1 MPMQPMPGAYP
12 GYPPSAY
19 PPPQAHPIRQLFAG
33 TIAALLQ
40 GASGGLVG
48 TVTQGL
54 NGAITAW
61 FNRKQQ
67 QVGALAYG
75 VPGYPGATPGAYPQT
90 ATSYPQAGVTY
101 PQAGSTTYPQTTT
114 YPQGATTYPQSTT
127 AYPGATST
135 YPQATATYPQT
146 TATYPQ
152 GTTAYPQSATT
163 YPQATTT
170 YPAATTY
177 PGATSTYPQA
187 TATYPQTTATYPQGT
202 TAYPQSATTYPQATT
217 TYPAATTY
225 PGATTYPQAT
235 TASPQTATTYP
246 TATQVFDPQTGQ
258 ASTAAVA
265 APAAGSTMPTLFAG
279 VAYEVHALG
288 PGGSD
293 TQINAATYQ
302 FRTGDQFKVYF
313 RPSTPGRMDVYNIN
327 PLGQQTLIDSV
338 SMAAGQ
344 LTTLGPYAF
353 TATTGD
359 ESLRLV
365 LTPCATAQL
374 LASTRDIVNVSS
386 GSQPAPVT
394 LPGCSATASRG
405 VALATRDIQ
414 KVAVDGST
422 SFALDPIAQS
432 ELAAGQ
438 VTPRAITIYFH
449 HI

>member
-1 MPMQPMPGAYP
+1 MPTTVDPSQVVAPPPAQVGVPVYPAQPPYGVPAQGPMPMQPMPGAYP
-12 GYPPSAY
+12 APGYPPPGY
-19 PPPQAHPIRQLFAG
+19 PAPQAHPIRQLFAG

-40 GASGGLVG
+40 GVSGGLVG

-54 NGAITAW
+54 NGSITAW

-67 QVGALAYG
+67 QVGALPYG
-75 VPGYPGATPGAYPQT
+75 VPGYPGATPGAYPQAT
-90 ATSYPQAGVTY
+90 TSYPQAGVTY
-101 PQAGSTTYPQTTT
+101 PQTGSTTYPQTT
-114 YPQGATTYPQSTT
+114 P
-127 AYPGATST
+127 
-135 YPQATATYPQT
+135 
-146 TATYPQ
+146 
-152 GTTAYPQSATT
+152 YPQSATT
-163 YPQATTT
+163 YPQA
-170 YPAATTY
+170 ATTY
-177 PGATSTYPQA
+177 PGATTTYPQ
-187 TATYPQTTATYPQGT
+187 ATYPQTTAPYPQGT
-202 TAYPQSATTYPQATT
+202 TAYPQTATAYPQATT
-217 TYPAATTY
+217 AYPQGTTTYPQAATTY

-235 TASPQTATTYP
+235 AAYPQTATTYP

-258 ASTAAVA
+258 ASTAAVT

-313 RPSTPGRMDVYNIN
+313 RPSTPGRMDVYTIN

-405 VALATRDIQ
+405 VSLATRDIQ

-438 VTPRAITIYFH
+438 VTPRAVTIYFH

>member
-1 MPMQPMPGAYP
+1 
-12 GYPPSAY
+12 
-19 PPPQAHPIRQLFAG
+19 
-33 TIAALLQ
+33 
-40 GASGGLVG
+40 
-48 TVTQGL
+48 
-54 NGAITAW
+54 
-61 FNRKQQ
+61 
-67 QVGALAYG
+67 
-75 VPGYPGATPGAYPQT
+75 
-90 ATSYPQAGVTY
+90 
-101 PQAGSTTYPQTTT
+101 
-114 YPQGATTYPQSTT
+114 
-127 AYPGATST
+127 
-135 YPQATATYPQT
+135 
-146 TATYPQ
+146 
-152 GTTAYPQSATT
+152 
-163 YPQATTT
+163 
-170 YPAATTY
+170 
-177 PGATSTYPQA
+177 
-187 TATYPQTTATYPQGT
+187 
-202 TAYPQSATTYPQATT
+202 
-217 TYPAATTY
+217 
-225 PGATTYPQAT
+225 
-235 TASPQTATTYP
+235 
-246 TATQVFDPQTGQ
+246 
-258 ASTAAVA
+258 
-265 APAAGSTMPTLFAG
+265 MPTLFAG

-313 RPSTPGRMDVYNIN
+313 RPSTPGRMDVYNVN

-405 VALATRDIQ
+405 VSLTTRDIQ

-438 VTPRAITIYFH
+438 VTPRAVTIYFH